1 MTHNN
6 SNICYFKNED
16 LIGLKPCAQGT
27 VATVYSA
34 KLDGMTVAVK
44 TLKKPH
50 EITEPTTRER
60 SVSDFENEVFI
71 NSQLRHPN
79 ILLYIGC
86 IRTSRL
92 ESLIFEFSSEGT
104 LNCENYGPSRIS
116 KGLPIAISIGR
127 ALAYAHRL
135 NIMHR
140 DIKPSQILMFPG
152 DLPKIGDWGFASHMS
167 DDGTATGETGT
178 WEYVS

>member
-6 SNICYFKNED
+6 SSTYSFKNED
-16 LIGLKPCAQGT
+16 LTDLKPCAQGT
-27 VATVYSA
+27 IATVYSA
-34 KLDGMTVAVK
+34 KLDGMAVAVK

-50 EITEPTTRER
+50 EIAEPATRER
-60 SVSDFENEVFI
+60 SANDFENEVVI

-104 LNCENYGPSRIS
+104 LNCENYGLSNIP
-116 KGLPIAISIGR
+116 KGLTIAISIGR

-152 DLPKIGDWGFASHMS
+152 EVPKIGDWGFASHVS

-178 WEYVS
+178 WEYVR